1 MKKFKTK
8 KKKHKFIYILLI
20 IIAYLFTTKILMKIE
35 LKTSNE
41 EFIKSMLN
49 DQNYYK
55 KYENKNYINLF
66 TRYILNLDLKNPD
79 TILKSVFK
87 YKNESNVI
95 QEDTKYIEKEEPV
108 VYIYNTHQT
117 ENYVDNTLKDYNI
130 IPNVQM
136 ASYLLQGLLE
146 KEHITTIVEN
156 GSMSEYLKNNNL
168 DYNESYQASRYY
180 LEKALNQYPNL
191 KLIIDLHRDAVK
203 HSSSTITINGKNYA
217 KLMFVVGKNNNNY
230 EQNLELSN
238 LLSNKI
244 NEKYPSLSRGVLTK
258 NGTGIRG
265 RFNQDLSPK
274 IVLIECGGN
283 ENTIDEVMNSIV
295 ALKEIIKEYLGE

>member
-1 MKKFKTK
+1 MKKFKAK
-8 KKKHKFIYILLI
+8 KKKHRFIYILLI
-20 IIAYLFTTKILMKIE
+20 IIAYLFTTKILMKLE
-35 LKTSNE
+35 FKSSNE

-49 DQNYYK
+49 DNNYYK

-66 TRYILNLDLKNPD
+66 TKYILNLDLKNPD
-79 TILKSVFK
+79 LILQSVFK
-87 YKNESNVI
+87 YKKSPNI
-95 QEDTKYIEKEEPV
+95 EDKKYIEKKEPM
-108 VYIYNTHQT
+108 VYIYNTHQI
-117 ENYVDNTLKDYNI
+117 EEYVDNNLKDYNI
-130 IPNVQM
+130 NPTVQM

-146 KEHITTIVEN
+146 KENIPTIVEEN
-156 GSMSEYLKNNNL
+156 SMSAYLKNNGL

-180 LEKALNQYPNL
+180 LEKKLKEYPNL

-203 HSSSTITINGKNYA
+203 HSSSTISIDGKNYA
-217 KLMFVVGKNNNNY
+217 RVMFVVGKNNKNY

-238 LLSNKI
+238 LLNNKI
-244 NEKYPSLSRGVLTK
+244 NNKYLNLSRGVLTK
-258 NGTGIRG
+258 DGSGIRG

-295 ALKEIIKEYLGE
+295 ALKDIIKNYLGE

>member
-66 TRYILNLDLKNPD
+66 TKYILNLDLKNPD
-79 TILKSVFK
+79 VILKSVFK

-95 QEDTKYIEKEEPV
+95 TEDTKYIEKEKPI
-108 VYIYNTHQT
+108 VYIYNTHQA

-130 IPNVQM
+130 SPNVQM

-146 KEHITTIVEN
+146 KDHITTIVEE

-180 LEKALNQYPNL
+180 LEKILNEYPNL

-217 KLMFVVGKNNNNY
+217 RLMFVVGLNNDTY

-238 LLSNKI
+238 LLNNKI

-265 RFNQDLSPK
+265 RFNQDLSNK

-295 ALKEIIKEYLGE
+295 ALKEIIKDYLGE